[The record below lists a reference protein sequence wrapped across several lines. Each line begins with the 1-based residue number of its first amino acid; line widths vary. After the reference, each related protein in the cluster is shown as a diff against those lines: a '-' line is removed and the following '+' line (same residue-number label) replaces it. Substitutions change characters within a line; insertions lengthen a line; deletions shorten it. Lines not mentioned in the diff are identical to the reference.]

1 LSTKYTPPHHAWKIK
16 FYNDNQIHMPPVS
29 PSQPPTHIEFQMLI
43 KFVVTPLFKIWDNIK
58 LRKVK
63 E

>member
-1 LSTKYTPPHHAWKIK
+1 
-16 FYNDNQIHMPPVS
+16 MPPVS

-63 E
+63 EWNMHILAPIKQICTIVGKVAQQ